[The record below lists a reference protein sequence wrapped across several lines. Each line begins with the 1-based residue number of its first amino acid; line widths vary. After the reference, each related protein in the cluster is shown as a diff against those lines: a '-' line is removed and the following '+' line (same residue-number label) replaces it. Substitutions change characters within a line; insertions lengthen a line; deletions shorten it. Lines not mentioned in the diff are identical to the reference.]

1 MPSRLKR
8 YYGANHLHFVT
19 FTWYHRQPWLAGPRR
34 RELFLKI
41 LEQVRPR
48 YKFVIVGYVVMPDH
62 IHLLVSAPEKSDL
75 SRVLQAIKQG
85 FSRCVPGPWR
95 QRRRRGQGE
104 LVRRGGRSTSGQRD
118 L

>member
-19 FTWYHRQPWLAGPRR
+19 FTCYHRQPWLASPRR

-48 YKFVIVGYVVMPDH
+48 YKFVIVGYVVSPTTF
-62 IHLLVSAPEKSDL
+62 I
-75 SRVLQAIKQG
+75 
-85 FSRCVPGPWR
+85 F
-95 QRRRRGQGE
+95 
-104 LVRRGGRSTSGQRD
+104 
-118 L
+118 